1 MRVYLQKFDN
11 QEVQARCCA
20 LFARSPKP
28 LDEQAAVATA
38 EQAQEFAR
46 TYVVGYGHNSIN
58 DCGSVCAAVERV
70 SMLAAKFVE
79 DYPLFNGQETS
90 TRAIDFG
97 AAPDDEALVS
107 PFQEGDARLQLQRDL
122 MAFYRDAVP
131 IQRDFI
137 AAESGVDLGSAA
149 PAARRAVAAKSFDIL
164 RGFLPAGCRTQLAW
178 ITTLRQAADRIEMML
193 RHPLGEVRE
202 IGRRLRDACLA
213 AHPGAFHGL
222 EKGSHVESADAW
234 YTDGFWAEYHYSP
247 TPLPQ
252 NTVRVPPRG
261 FGSAR
266 YAGRPSSKRVPSLAD
281 LRSEEI
287 VVVQKIDYGSWRD
300 IHRHRNCTQAFPLLT
315 AQEFEPFYVDNL
327 APGLRCRA
335 EDLVSRATAVCRTGD
350 RLLDQYAIP
359 MGFMVTYWS
368 KWSVSQAAYVLELR
382 SRPTVHPTVR
392 AMVRRI
398 ADAVTA
404 VEGCPEINCDWSDF
418 PYTRRVKVKA

>member
-1 MRVYLQKFDN
+1 
-11 QEVQARCCA
+11 
-20 LFARSPKP
+20 
-28 LDEQAAVATA
+28 LDEQATTATA
-38 EQAQEFAR
+38 EQSQEFAR
-46 TYVVGYGHNSIN
+46 TYVAGYGHNSIN

-70 SMLAAKFVE
+70 SMLAVKFVE

-97 AAPDDEALVS
+97 AAPDAEALVS
-107 PFQEGDARLQLQRDL
+107 PFPEGDARLTLQRDL

-131 IQRDFI
+131 IQRAFI
-137 AAESGVDLGSAA
+137 AAESDIDLGTAV

-178 ITTLRQAADRIEMML
+178 VTTLRQAADRIEMML
-193 RHPLGEVRE
+193 RHPLDEIREV
-202 IGRRLRDACLA
+202 GRRLREACLS

-234 YTDGFWAEYHYSP
+234 YTDGFWAGYHYAP
-247 TPLPQ
+247 TPLPL
-252 NTVRVPPRG
+252 NSVRVPPLG

-266 YAGRPSSKRVPSLAD
+266 YAGRPASKRVPALAD

-287 VVVQKIDYGSWRD
+287 EVVQRIDYGSWRD

-315 AQEFEPFYVDNL
+315 AQEFEPFYLDNL
-327 APGLRCRA
+327 APGLRGRA
-335 EDLVSRATAVCRTGD
+335 EWLVRRAAAECRTD
-350 RLLDQYAIP
+350 EQFLDQYAIP
-359 MGFMVTYWS
+359 MGFMVTYWA

-398 ADAVTA
+398 ADAVMA
-404 VEGCPEINCDWSDF
+404 AGGCPEINCDWTDF
-418 PYTRRVKVKA
+418 PYTRRCNLPAVAQAKGEA

>member
-1 MRVYLQKFDN
+1 VRVYLQKFDN

-28 LDEQAAVATA
+28 LDEQAAKATA
-38 EQAQEFAR
+38 EQAQAFAR

-70 SMLAAKFVE
+70 SILAAKFVE
-79 DYPLFNGQETS
+79 DHPLFNGQETS
-90 TRAIDFG
+90 TRVIDFG
-97 AAPDDEALVS
+97 AAPDAEALVS
-107 PFQEGDARLQLQRDL
+107 PFLNGDVRLALQRDL
-122 MAFYRDAVP
+122 MAFYREAVP
-131 IQRDFI
+131 VQRAFI
-137 AAESGVDLGSAA
+137 AAENGIDLGSAG
-149 PAARRAVAAKSFDIL
+149 PAALRAVGAKSFDIL

-178 ITTLRQAADRIEMML
+178 VTTFRQAAERVEMML
-193 RHPLGEVRE
+193 RHPLGEMRE
-202 IGRRLRDACLA
+202 IGLGLREACLS

-222 EKGSHVESADAW
+222 EKASHIESADAW
-234 YTDGFWAEYHYSP
+234 YTDEFWAEYH
-247 TPLPQ
+247 TPLLQVP

-266 YAGRPSSKRVPSLAD
+266 YAGRPASKRVPPLAD

-287 VVVQKIDYGSWRD
+287 EIVQRIDYGSWRD

-315 AQEFEPFYVDNL
+315 SQEFEPFYVENL
-327 APGLRCRA
+327 APGLRGRA
-335 EDLVSRATAVCRTGD
+335 EGLVDRAMAACRTGD

-359 MGFMVTYWS
+359 MGFMVTYWA

-404 VEGCPEINCDWSDF
+404 VDGCPEINCDWSEF
-418 PYTRRVKVKA
+418 PYTRKVKV

>member
-20 LFARSPKP
+20 MFARSPKP

-38 EQAQEFAR
+38 EQAQEFAK
-46 TYVVGYGHNSIN
+46 TYAVGYGHNSIN

-79 DYPLFNGQETS
+79 DHPLFNGQETS
-90 TRAIDFG
+90 TRVLDFG
-97 AAPDDEALVS
+97 AVPDAEALMS
-107 PFQEGDARLQLQRDL
+107 PFQDGDSRLTLQRDL
-122 MAFYRDAVP
+122 MAFYRAAAPV
-131 IQRDFI
+131 QRDFI

-149 PAARRAVAAKSFDIL
+149 PAVRRAVSAKSFDIL

-178 ITTLRQAADRIEMML
+178 ITTFRQAADRIEMML

-202 IGRRLRDACLA
+202 IGRGLREACLT

-222 EKGSHVESADAW
+222 ESGSHVESADAW
-234 YTDGFWAEYHYSP
+234 YTDEFWAGYYMA
-247 TPLPQ
+247 PLMTVP
-252 NTVRVPPRG
+252 NIVRVPPQG

-266 YAGRPSSKRVPSLAD
+266 YAGRPASKRVPPLAD

-287 VVVQKIDYGSWRD
+287 EIVQRIDYGSWRD

-315 AQEFEPFYVDNL
+315 AEEFEPFYYENL
-327 APGLRCRA
+327 APGLKGRA
-335 EDLVSRATAVCRTGD
+335 MGLLRRAMAECRTGD
-350 RLLDQYAIP
+350 PLLDQYAIP
-359 MGFMVTYWS
+359 MGFMVTYWA
-368 KWSVSQAAYVLELR
+368 KWSVSQVAYVLELR
-382 SRPTVHPTVR
+382 SKPTVHPTVR

-398 ADAVTA
+398 ADVVTA
-404 VEGCPEINCDWSDF
+404 ADGCPEINCDWSEF
-418 PYTRRVKVKA
+418 PYTRVVKV